1 MLHLRSKEPAASEAR
16 DLNFGIIGAMESKK
30 PVMALIA
37 HDNKKAEMVAWA
49 MKHKHEL
56 DAYDLC
62 GTGHTAKMVE
72 DAIGREVV
80 KFKSG
85 PLGGDLEIGAEVA
98 KGNIQKMVFF
108 WDPLQ
113 AQPHDPDVK
122 ALMRIVAVYN
132 VPFATNEATA
142 DCLLK

>member
-1 MLHLRSKEPAASEAR
+1 
-16 DLNFGIIGAMESKK
+16 MENKK
-30 PVMALIA
+30 PVLALIA

-49 MKHKHEL
+49 MKHKAEL
-56 DAYDLC
+56 DAYELC

-72 DAIGREVV
+72 DAIGRPVT